1 MATIQDGKI
10 RFHFPNIHKN
20 AGCSITLHRTLR
32 VPSNSDPT
40 QKKVYPLPPGKGTFP
55 LEHTSK
61 YEKNLDAKTNE
72 RAGIMIPMYQSEAL
86 WMSFD
91 ADYISE
97 KHTQY
102 PFALKISAGKRSAV
116 TGKEWKEE
124 LIEKDYVIIPK
135 QPWIDGFVIEEG
147 IVGQFV
153 AIPISSKST
162 IEYQLTG
169 ENNFG
174 GIQIAAYPLK
184 LEELNKR
191 FADRKEITR
200 SGSRGSG
207 MMGQTCGLNN
217 LESIGTGELTTFSA
231 RMSYSASATRGG
243 QQTNKTKSKAMGI
256 GLGGSI
262 SQKIFEDEFGIDCWS
277 NEHDRV
283 FIHMINSLSWE
294 GITGKKP
301 PATPCDA
308 KAYAAAGYPWF
319 DFYSDSPS
327 LGTTELNGKLK
338 TISEIEGESEDED
351 FEIKNTKILGEK
363 KDPNKIKDGNW

>member
-1 MATIQDGKI
+1 MATIQDNKI

-40 QKKVYPLPPGKGTFP
+40 QKKVYPLPPSKGTFP

-61 YEKNLDAKTNE
+61 YEKNLDEKTNE

-91 ADYISE
+91 TDYFSE
-97 KHTQY
+97 KHIQY

-162 IEYQLTG
+162 VEYQLTG
-169 ENNFG
+169 KNEFG
-174 GIQIAAYPLK
+174 GIQIAAYPMK

-191 FADRKEITR
+191 FSDYIPPKRTNL
-200 SGSRGSG
+200 GGVRGMSSS
-207 MMGQTCGLNN
+207 ND
-217 LESIGTGELTTFSA
+217 LESFSM
-231 RMSYSASATRGG
+231 RMAYSAVGPATRG

-262 SQKIFEDEFGIDCWS
+262 SQKIFEDEFGIDSWS

-301 PATPCDA
+301 PTTPCDA
-308 KAYAAAGYPWF
+308 KAYAAAGFPWF

-351 FEIKNTKILGEK
+351 FEIKNEAVKKLGEK